1 MATVADLDPR
11 EPFEALVESVY
22 VPLQR
27 YLRRRTDAASADDV
41 LGDVLLTMW
50 RRAEDIPADSALAW
64 CYGLARGALAN
75 SVRGTRRQHRL
86 VRLLTRAAEPAQV
99 MPPADSTSNLDSDLY
114 AALAALSAADREVL
128 RLWAWEQLA
137 PREIA
142 VALGITPNAASIR
155 MHRATK
161 RLREHL
167 VGPGSAHHPHGRLGE
182 PGGHRDQPDGAEA
195 PR

>member
-1 MATVADLDPR
+1 VASVADLDPR

-50 RRAEDIPADSALAW
+50 RRAEDIPPDAALAW
-64 CYGLARGALAN
+64 CYGVARGALAN
-75 SVRGTRRQHRL
+75 SVRGSRRQHRL
-86 VRLLTRAAEPAQV
+86 MNRLTRVAEPARV
-99 MPPADSTSNLDSDLY
+99 MPPEDSTSDLDSDLY
-114 AALAALSAADREVL
+114 AALAALSAPDREVL

-155 MHRATK
+155 LHRATK
-161 RLREHL
+161 RLRDHL
-167 VGPGSAHHPHGRLGE
+167 TRPHT
-182 PGGHRDQPDGAEA
+182 DQQDATEA
-195 PR
+195 AR